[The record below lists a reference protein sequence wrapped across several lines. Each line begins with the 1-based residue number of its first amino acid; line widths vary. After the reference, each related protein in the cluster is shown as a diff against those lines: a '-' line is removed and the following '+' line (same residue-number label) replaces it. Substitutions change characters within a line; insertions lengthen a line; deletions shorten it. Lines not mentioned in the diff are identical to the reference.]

1 MKTFFLEEYEDLDC
15 ENNSDLR
22 IYMSLSVGTRSNNEK
37 YVLVQ
42 VYRRNPE
49 CQNNRGFAVGLPGSI
64 NISLNLNTDENPY
77 DNYLLHL
84 INKNK
89 ITEEHWLILFVRR
102 LAELLACTQHRKGR
116 LNINVL
122 SETGNM
128 ALIRNS
134 VQLIEPGQV
143 GLTAA
148 LVSAIAL
155 TDVFNSLEDIESFA
169 RTTGVI
175 DVVSPFSAEESECCE
190 PKFSS
195 VHSIA
200 QSILTY
206 TPPSTPEKLERE
218 NLRRLFENNLCST
231 PTEDNDI
238 RNEMFL
244 DQIIRETP
252 QGQFLRAGHAAGG
265 NGFIKI
271 PNHFFVFKPFFLFTM
286 KPKNSKKIPEHD
298 HTALHKAFS
307 FVRTEDLFKVSP
319 HKYETVLQSLLILA
333 RSYFLVLSSSHNDEE
348 INEARR
354 HIKSHEQ
361 QALMSTKRMCSTSNT
376 ESSDSELDDITR
388 RISEEVVYNVLITAY
403 LFDKK
408 SGMNKNLLSKS
419 VTMTQDSIRRVRKL
433 HFPSIDLGAVVLHR
447 FLSEVLLGR
456 MLDAPSR
463 QEVSAEPALRLLRS
477 EQADLHT
484 HRTSTL
490 RSIESYGVK
499 LYLVMNE

>member
-1 MKTFFLEEYEDLDC
+1 MEIFFTEEYDGPDC
-15 ENNSDLR
+15 GKDSGLK
-22 IYMSLSVGTRSNNEK
+22 IYMTLSVGTRSNNEK

-84 INKNK
+84 ISENR
-89 ITEEHWLILFVRR
+89 IAEDHWLILFVRR

-116 LNINVL
+116 LSIGVL
-122 SETGNM
+122 SETDNT
-128 ALIRNS
+128 AIIRNS
-134 VQLIEPGQV
+134 IQMIEPGQV

-148 LVSAIAL
+148 LVSTIAL
-155 TDVFNSLEDIESFA
+155 TDVFNSLEDIERFA
-169 RTTGVI
+169 KATGVI
-175 DVVSPFSAEESECCE
+175 DVMSPVSTEESEYCK

-206 TPPSTPEKLERE
+206 TSPDTPENLKRE
-218 NLRRLFENNLCST
+218 NLESLFENNLSST

-238 RNEMFL
+238 RNEMLL
-244 DQIIRETP
+244 DQIIRKTP
-252 QGQFLRAGHAAGG
+252 QGQFLRAGHATGG

-286 KPKNSKKIPEHD
+286 KPKNSKKVPEHD

-307 FVRTEDLFKVSP
+307 FVRTEDLLKVSP

-333 RSYFLVLSSSHNDEE
+333 RSYFLVLASSRNNEE
-348 INEARR
+348 INEARK

-361 QALMSTKRMCSTSNT
+361 QALDEHRRMCSTSNT
-376 ESSDSELDDITR
+376 ESSDSGLDDITR
-388 RISEEVVYNVLITAY
+388 CISEEVVCSVLITAY
-403 LFDKK
+403 LLDKK
-408 SGMNKNLLSKS
+408 SGTNRNLLDKS
-419 VTMTQDSIRRVRKL
+419 VAMTQDSIRRVRGL
-433 HFPSIDLGAVVLHR
+433 RFQHSINLGAVVLHR
-447 FLSEVLLGR
+447 FLSEVLPGR
-456 MLDAPSR
+456 SLDVSSR
-463 QEVSAEPALRLLRS
+463 QQVSAEPVLKMLRK
-477 EQADLHT
+477 EQTDSAENRETVLQDL
-484 HRTSTL
+484 
-490 RSIESYGVK
+490 
-499 LYLVMNE
+499 

>member
-22 IYMSLSVGTRSNNEK
+22 IYMSLSVGTRINNEK

-84 INKNK
+84 ISEHR
-89 ITEEHWLILFVRR
+89 IAEDHWLILFARR

-116 LNINVL
+116 LSIGIL

-128 ALIRNS
+128 TIIRNS
-134 VQLIEPGQV
+134 IQMIEPGQV

-148 LVSAIAL
+148 LVSTIAL
-155 TDVFNSLEDIESFA
+155 TDVFNSLEDIERFA
-169 RTTGVI
+169 KATGVI

-200 QSILTY
+200 ESILTY
-206 TPPSTPEKLERE
+206 TPPDTPEKLERE
-218 NLRRLFENNLCST
+218 NLESLFENNLSIT
-231 PTEDNDI
+231 PTKDNDI
-238 RNEMFL
+238 RNEMLL
-244 DQIIRETP
+244 DQAIRETP

-271 PNHFFVFKPFFLFTM
+271 TDRFFVFKPFFLFTM
-286 KPKNSKKIPEHD
+286 KPKNSKKVPEHN

-307 FVRTEDLFKVSP
+307 FVRTEDLLKVSP

-333 RSYFLVLSSSHNDEE
+333 RSYFLVLISSRNNEE
-348 INEARR
+348 INEARK

-361 QALMSTKRMCSTSNT
+361 QALDEHRRMCGTSNT
-376 ESSDSELDDITR
+376 DVSQKRSST
-388 RISEEVVYNVLITAY
+388 
-403 LFDKK
+403 
-408 SGMNKNLLSKS
+408 
-419 VTMTQDSIRRVRKL
+419 
-433 HFPSIDLGAVVLHR
+433 
-447 FLSEVLLGR
+447 
-456 MLDAPSR
+456 
-463 QEVSAEPALRLLRS
+463 
-477 EQADLHT
+477 
-484 HRTSTL
+484 TS
-490 RSIESYGVK
+490 
-499 LYLVMNE
+499 